1 MINEWGKKEV
11 KIEVNQINYYDCYL
25 IFNVVKMKST
35 TLSLSL
41 SLSNKENERLV
52 CCFSFEPKKKQI
64 QQQKRKWPI
73 RPQFQEKKT
82 ATKKMYGWFAGLLSH
97 AYIQIIYINRLNEKK
112 RQGRILMYV

>member
-1 MINEWGKKEV
+1 
-11 KIEVNQINYYDCYL
+11 
-25 IFNVVKMKST
+25 MKST

-73 RPQFQEKKT
+73 RPQFQEKKQQQ
-82 ATKKMYGWFAGLLSH
+82 KKCTVGLLDCCH
-97 AYIQIIYINRLNEKK
+97 THIYKLYISTD
-112 RQGRILMYV
+112 

>member
-41 SLSNKENERLV
+41 SHSQTKKMNAWFAVFHLSRKKSKFNNKNGNGQSGRN
-52 CCFSFEPKKKQI
+52 FKKKKQ
-64 QQQKRKWPI
+64 QQKKC
-73 RPQFQEKKT
+73 T
-82 ATKKMYGWFAGLLSH
+82 VGLLDCCH
-97 AYIQIIYINRLNEKK
+97 THIYKLYISTD
-112 RQGRILMYV
+112 